1 MDRTE
6 AARTRL
12 FEAEAWVFDL
22 DNTLYPASSNLFQQV
37 DRRMTLFIAEFLSLD
52 SETAYKLQKT
62 YFREHGTTMRGLMN
76 VHGIDPGPFLEFVH
90 DIDLAP
96 VAPDPALDAA
106 LARLPGRKIVFTN
119 GPTDHALRV
128 MDRLAVRRHFEA
140 VFDIV
145 EADYVP
151 KPEPRAY
158 EALVRRYGLNPP
170 ATVMVEDLA
179 RNLAP
184 AAAMGMTTVW
194 VRAPLPG
201 GTPDAGNDAQVADH
215 VIDDLSGWLGELT
228 AAASY

>member
-6 AARTRL
+6 AAKIRL
-12 FEAEAWVFDL
+12 LEAEAWVFDL

-37 DRRMTLFIAEFLSLD
+37 DRRMTRFIADFLDL
-52 SETAYKLQKT
+52 EWGAAYRLQKS

-179 RNLAP
+179 CNLAP

>member
-1 MDRTE
+1 MDRTK

-106 LARLPGRKIVFTN
+106 LARLRGRKIVFTN

-170 ATVMVEDLA
+170 TTVMVEDLA

-201 GTPDAGNDAQVADH
+201 GTPDAGNDAQVADP

>member
-1 MDRTE
+1 MDPRTPAE
-6 AARTRL
+6 IRL
-12 FEAEAWVFDL
+12 LEAEAWVFDL
-22 DNTLYPASSNLFQQV
+22 DNTLYPASSDLFSQV
-37 DRRMTLFIAEFLSLD
+37 DRRMTRFIADFLGLD
-52 SETAYKLQKT
+52 SDSAYRLQKT
-62 YFREHGTTMRGLMN
+62 YFREHGTTMRGLMDR
-76 VHGIDPGPFLEFVH
+76 HGMAPGPFLDFVH

-106 LARLPGRKIVFTN
+106 LARLKGRKIIFTN
-119 GPTDHALRV
+119 GPTDHAIRV
-128 MDRLAVRRHFEA
+128 MDRLAVRRHFES

-145 EADYVP
+145 DADYVP

-158 EALVRRYGLNPP
+158 EALVRRYGLEPR

-201 GTPDAGNDAQVADH
+201 RTPDVGNDAQVADH
-215 VIDDLSGWLGELT
+215 IIDDLSGWLGELT